1 MQTIGDRIKQARE
14 TAGFTQQQL
23 ADQLGIRANGIQRV
37 SGWETGVRVP
47 NRSNLSRIAIVT
59 RASAA
64 WIEYGVEPQN

>member
-14 TAGFTQQQL
+14 RASLTQQQL

-47 NRSNLSRIAIVT
+47 NRSNLMRIAIATGVN
-59 RASAA
+59 AA
-64 WIEYGVEPQN
+64 WIEYGGG